1 MRKTVSVFMM
11 ILALGLLAGCE
22 KGVDPTYDDAD
33 LGLASLESYEQLE
46 SLVEDQ
52 MTKEYWSGS
61 FRDDAMTETDSPT
74 NDDVG
79 SGDTQSHST
88 TNVQVE
94 GVDEG
99 DVIKTDGNRI
109 YRIKYNELQV
119 VDLLEGGQMEII
131 LEGSMDT
138 ANDDTRHTYFN
149 DLYLTDDE
157 LVVIGQRYHHFILAM
172 DGGVMESREDADIV
186 GDWYWYG
193 VPQTYLMIYDLET
206 LALKEEIEITGN
218 LMTTRLIDDNLYVIS
233 SHYVYMYED
242 DVDPRPFVRVGDEV
256 MVPEYNDIKYIPDM
270 MMNAFTMVT
279 KVDLEDEIEVDF
291 DIFLGDSSW
300 GQIYV
305 STEAIYLATT
315 TYTWDDTNETIRSK
329 GTLLSYTFNED
340 GSIAY
345 GGVGYYD
352 GYVIN
357 QFAMDEYDGTFRMV
371 TTEGWGDSVKNRL
384 YVFQRTEEDGKRIL
398 KRIGFLD
405 EGIGKPRETV
415 YSVRFNG
422 TMATVVTYE
431 QIDPLYT
438 IDLSDP
444 TNPVIRAG
452 LEVSGYSTYQ
462 HPWGDH
468 YIVGIGYEAEGNLI
482 EGLKVALFDV
492 SDPDNP
498 VEVGEPLII
507 PNDGG
512 WTSSEAIWN
521 HKAILVA
528 EELGFLGFAV
538 SRYHWTSY
546 EYYFSNDYMI
556 FKIDPESET
565 PVTIEAAISHQ
576 DLYLEDRE
584 YFDAWYRYY
593 YDFSIER
600 AVYVGDY
607 LYAISGEAVTSHDMT
622 DGFKRIAAVKFLND
636 DIIIYDDTTDT
647 DEGSDDLG

>member
-1 MRKTVSVFMM
+1 
-11 ILALGLLAGCE
+11 
-22 KGVDPTYDDAD
+22 
-33 LGLASLESYEQLE
+33 
-46 SLVEDQ
+46 
-52 MTKEYWSGS
+52 
-61 FRDDAMTETDSPT
+61 
-74 NDDVG
+74 
-79 SGDTQSHST
+79 
-88 TNVQVE
+88 
-94 GVDEG
+94 
-99 DVIKTDGNRI
+99 
-109 YRIKYNELQV
+109 
-119 VDLLEGGQMEII
+119 
-131 LEGSMDT
+131 
-138 ANDDTRHTYFN
+138 
-149 DLYLTDDE
+149 
-157 LVVIGQRYHHFILAM
+157 
-172 DGGVMESREDADIV
+172 
-186 GDWYWYG
+186 
-193 VPQTYLMIYDLET
+193 
-206 LALKEEIEITGN
+206 
-218 LMTTRLIDDNLYVIS
+218 
-233 SHYVYMYED
+233 
-242 DVDPRPFVRVGDEV
+242 
-256 MVPEYNDIKYIPDM
+256 

-462 HPWGDH
+462 HPWGEH